1 MEWRGSR
8 LNIERVLSTI
18 SPHNPEL
25 ERLCELA
32 HRGVEVVL
40 PEDFRPSGVQGRPTP
55 LRSKLIAC
63 GGAVNKMVAEG
74 YLEKAL
80 AIALPLE
87 EVEGAVVYEKQHIYL
102 KLSSRRGGRM
112 PSTRFGA

>member
-1 MEWRGSR
+1 M
-8 LNIERVLSTI
+8 ST
-18 SPHNPEL
+18 
-25 ERLCELA
+25 
-32 HRGVEVVL
+32 V
-40 PEDFRPSGVQGRPTP
+40 
-55 LRSKLIAC
+55 IAC
-63 GGAVNKMVAEG
+63 GGALNKMVTEG
-74 YLEKAL
+74 YLEKVL